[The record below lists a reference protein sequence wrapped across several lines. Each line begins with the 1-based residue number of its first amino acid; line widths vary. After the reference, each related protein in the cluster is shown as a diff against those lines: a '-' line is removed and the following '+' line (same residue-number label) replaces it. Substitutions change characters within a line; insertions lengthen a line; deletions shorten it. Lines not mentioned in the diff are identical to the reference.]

1 MWVVTLSPPLL
12 CVGFFLLLWTQKP
25 RFGAVR
31 VRTYSG
37 HQKGVCYARIHRKKA
52 GKLGALFAFRFVLL
66 GCSAVI
72 DDVCIGH
79 IENRSV
85 QVEVSSVTTKARQ
98 KTIKQDF
105 LLRVEEKVG
114 K

>member
-1 MWVVTLSPPLL
+1 M
-12 CVGFFLLLWTQKP
+12 
-25 RFGAVR
+25 
-31 VRTYSG
+31 
-37 HQKGVCYARIHRKKA
+37 
-52 GKLGALFAFRFVLL
+52 
-66 GCSAVI
+66 VI
-72 DDVCIGH
+72 DDVCSRH

-105 LLRVEEKVG
+105 LLIVEEKVG

>member
-37 HQKGVCYARIHRKKA
+37 HQKGVCYARIHREKS
-52 GKLGALFAFRFVLL
+52 GKTGCFIRVSFRFVRVWLL
-66 GCSAVI
+66 MMFAGR
-72 DDVCIGH
+72 H

-85 QVEVSSVTTKARQ
+85 QVEVSSVTTK
-98 KTIKQDF
+98 KP
-105 LLRVEEKVG
+105 
-114 K
+114 